1 MGTSYQKAIRVGA
14 AVSALL
20 LISSAAFALGNNN
33 SPPAGAILD
42 LGGGETG
49 TAAQAV
55 NHGAPVLETV
65 SFTAAL
71 ANTDLTLAFREDPA
85 FISLT
90 NVSLVDATTLS
101 GNVLVNGDFSGGVHT
116 SNGNALTPVGWEF
129 ANIYGASAFG
139 QVISGRWYDGSVQA
153 YDAIDQMVATHVGD
167 VYTLSFYYTD
177 NSFLTTMSDLST
189 NGNTTS
195 TGGNG
200 IDILAYAQ
208 AGLPVACQPGI
219 VCTTVPEPATMSLL
233 GLALAGVGFARR
245 RKQTV

>member
-20 LISSAAFALGNNN
+20 LISSAAFASGNNN

-55 NHGAPVLETV
+55 NHGAAIMEHV

-71 ANTDLTLAFREDPA
+71 ASTDITLAFREDPD
-85 FISLT
+85 FISMT
-90 NVSLVDATTLS
+90 NVSLVDNTTSS
-101 GNVLVNGDFSGGVHT
+101 GNLLVNGNFMGGAHT
-116 SNGNALTPVGWEF
+116 SNGNTATPVGWEF
-129 ANIYGASAFG
+129 ANIYGAGASGVLSGSAW
-139 QVISGRWYDGSVQA
+139 VDGSIQA
-153 YDAIDQMVATHVGD
+153 YDAIDQVVATNAGD
-167 VYTLSFYYTD
+167 VYTLSFFYTD
-177 NSFLTTMSDLST
+177 GGSLTTMSDLST
-189 NGNTTS
+189 NGDTTNS
-195 TGGNG
+195 GGNG